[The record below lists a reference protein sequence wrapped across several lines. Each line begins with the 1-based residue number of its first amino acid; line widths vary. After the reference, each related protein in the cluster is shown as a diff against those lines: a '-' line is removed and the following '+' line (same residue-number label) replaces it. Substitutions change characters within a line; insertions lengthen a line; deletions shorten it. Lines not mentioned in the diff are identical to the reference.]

1 MTATLKE
8 KQKKAYEIMKPK
20 FGYKN
25 VMQAPRLSK
34 IVVSSGVGSIKD
46 KKKIELVAKRL
57 ETITGQKPAKRGAK
71 KSVAS
76 FKVRQGDIVGY
87 QVTLRGQRMYGFL
100 EKLLNVALPRT
111 RDFRGISANSVD
123 AMGNYSLGIKE
134 NTIFPE
140 TADEE
145 LKDVFGL
152 SITIVTTSNNK
163 AETKAFLT
171 ELGFPFKKEEAKK

>member
-1 MTATLKE
+1 MTVTLKE
-8 KQKKAYEIMKPK
+8 KQKKVYEVMKPS

-25 VMQAPRLSK
+25 LMETPRISK

-57 ETITGQKPAKRGAK
+57 ETITGQKAAKRGAK
-71 KSVAS
+71 KSVAG
-76 FKVRQGDIVGY
+76 FKVREGDVVGY
-87 QVTLRGQRMYGFL
+87 QVTLRGARMYGFL

-111 RDFRGISANSVD
+111 RDFRGISANGID
-123 AMGNYSLGIKE
+123 QMGNYSLGIKE